1 MMDDIHRGIR
11 SEADIKTWKE
21 AMEDWES
28 FVYWD
33 FTKKDA
39 QKALESWK
47 ITVYSSKPIE
57 NWNFVSTSKNMAQ
70 DYAGWKGSKIYSKE
84 VSIDDV
90 AWLDWDEWQ
99 FAKL

>member
-1 MMDDIHRGIR
+1 
-11 SEADIKTWKE
+11 
-21 AMEDWES
+21 MEDWES